1 MPMTELYQVSVIDRM
16 CHQIAGTTAQG
27 IFAQKVIIPN
37 IFRNFA
43 FCPLWGGMVQYAI
56 IQQYKKRHNKWK
68 RRTLSKKFL
77 PTSF

>member
-1 MPMTELYQVSVIDRM
+1 MAVGGESK
-16 CHQIAGTTAQG
+16 A
-27 IFAQKVIIPN
+27 IFMKKVNIPN